1 MTGAQSFICDDA
13 INLFKWLNYFLRFVQ
28 KIRLHRFFLRDAYKK
43 GAFFMSTIT
52 LIQINQ
58 QGRPL
63 SEVGKL
69 DDIARQ
75 VCAATTLL
83 YAGAGF
89 VPPWIGYL
97 AQHEGKVVGAC
108 AFKTPPVDGKV
119 EIGYF
124 TFPDWEEQG
133 IGTSMVRALLEIVQA
148 EQTSLTVVAQ
158 TANEENASNVILR
171 KFGFALARVVEDTE
185 DGEMWEWHWNKDNQM
200 TEQKGV

>member
-1 MTGAQSFICDDA
+1 
-13 INLFKWLNYFLRFVQ
+13 
-28 KIRLHRFFLRDAYKK
+28 
-43 GAFFMSTIT
+43 MSTID

-63 SEVGKL
+63 GEIGKL

-89 VPPWIGYL
+89 APPWIGYL
-97 AQHEGKVVGAC
+97 AQREGKVVGAC

-124 TFPDWEEQG
+124 TFPDWEGQG
-133 IGTSMVRALLEIVQA
+133 IGTSMVRALLNIVQA
-148 EQTSLTVVAQ
+148 EQAPLTVVAQ

-171 KFGFALARVVEDTE
+171 KFGFTLACVMKDEE
-185 DGEMWEWHWNKDNQM
+185 DGEVCEWHWNRDSQVM
-200 TEQKGV
+200 GQTDV

>member
-1 MTGAQSFICDDA
+1 MCDAQTFICDDA
-13 INLFKWLNYFLRFVQ
+13 INLFKWFNYFSHFIH
-28 KIRLHRFFLRDAYKK
+28 KIRSRQFFLRDAYKK
-43 GAFFMSTIT
+43 GAFLMSTIA

-63 SEVGKL
+63 GEVGKL

-97 AQHEGKVVGAC
+97 AQRDGKVVGAC

-124 TFPDWEEQG
+124 TFPDWEG
-133 IGTSMVRALLEIVQA
+133 RGMGTSMVHALLEIVQA
-148 EQTSLTVVAQ
+148 EQTPLTVVAQ
-158 TANEENASNVILR
+158 TANEENASNAILR
-171 KFGFALARVVEDTE
+171 KFGFTLVRVTEDAE
-185 DGEMWEWHWNKDNQM
+185 DGEMWEWHWNKDSQV
-200 TEQKGV
+200 TEKKDV